1 MTTNQDQLVKAL
13 TNDQNFRV
21 LAVNATDVVKTAQSS
36 HNLQSTSTAALGR
49 ALVASLLLANSALK
63 GKEGLTVRLN
73 GQGPVGG
80 MLIDADAD
88 GHVKGYAQHPD
99 VDLPRTAA
107 GEIDVASGVGQDG
120 FLEVLKN
127 QGGTEPYA
135 SSVPLVSGKIGDD
148 FAYYLAKSEQIPS
161 ALGVSV
167 EVNQSDEVEV
177 AGGYL
182 IQTMPGADEDAISQL
197 EERLKT
203 LPGIATTLKEDPHPD
218 HLIDVLFGTDN
229 VKILQH
235 LPVSFYC
242 DCSKEK
248 FAGRLAGI
256 GRKDLQQLID
266 EDHGAEVVCNFCGS
280 KYDFSEDDLVN
291 ILNKQTKDDENHE

>member
-1 MTTNQDQLVKAL
+1 MPNTKDQLVKAL

-21 LAVNATDVVKTAQSS
+21 LAVNATDVVKTAQQA
-36 HNLQSTSTAALGR
+36 HHLQSTSAVALGR
-49 ALVASLLLANSALK
+49 TLVASLLLANSALK
-63 GKEGLTVRLN
+63 GKEGMTIRLN

-80 MLIDADAD
+80 MLIDADAA
-88 GHVKGYAQHPD
+88 GHVKGYVQHPD
-99 VDLPRTAA
+99 IDLPRLND
-107 GEIDVASGVGQDG
+107 GEIDVAAGVGTDG

-127 QGGTEPYA
+127 LGGTEPYS

-167 EVNQSDEVEV
+167 EINEQNEVEV

-182 IQTMPGADEDAISQL
+182 IQTMPGADEDAIEKL
-197 EERLKT
+197 EKRLKT
-203 LPGIATTLKEDPHPD
+203 LPGIAITLKEYGNPE
-218 HLIDVLFGTDN
+218 HLIDVIFGAEN

-248 FAGRLAGI
+248 FAQRLAGI
-256 GRKDLQQLID
+256 GRKDLQEIID
-266 EDHGAEVVCNFCGS
+266 EDHGAEVVCNFCGT

-291 ILNKQTKDDENHE
+291 ILNKQAKGGNHE